1 MTARVLSRRPGIETR
16 YHKQSDGSIII
27 ETVQDVEPILER
39 NKKLAVEYG
48 KNINSRTWFP
58 VASIPVTIQYEWLKK
73 YGISNIFDE
82 EYEPLIKRLLNSSD
96 YRYLR
101 TSEIVL

>member
-1 MTARVLSRRPGIETR
+1 MQSRVLSQRPGVRTMYHRET
-16 YHKQSDGSIII
+16 DGSIVI

-39 NKKLAVEYG
+39 NKKLAVENA
-48 KNINSRTWFP
+48 KNIKSRTFFP

-73 YGISNIFDE
+73 YGISNVFDE

-101 TSEIVL
+101 TSEIYL